1 MEDGVVG
8 VEDTLE
14 GTNAAEQRANPRVLD
29 AAPLE
34 CPVSDRDVGRQLD
47 LLVSQPEDLECLAP
61 LLAAIGGSVRHA
73 VSLAQAVGVE
83 SAVHHYRERDDGDSG
98 GTVTEHPLGSRVV
111 DDYLLR
117 DMLAR

>member
-47 LLVSQPEDLECLAP
+47 LFRRESDTLRDMSPQR
-61 LLAAIGGSVRHA
+61 GHA
-73 VSLAQAVGVE
+73 VSFLRGLDNTLTVMAKT
-83 SAVHHYRERDDGDSG
+83 YR
-98 GTVTEHPLGSRVV
+98 
-111 DDYLLR
+111 
-117 DMLAR
+117 